1 MTDNRMPDA
10 RRGKHGPCNAARDAS
25 VTPAAERGRHAK
37 GSRPTRRTGADDPA
51 TSQPM
56 GVRRP
61 RGRLELTD
69 KQRSLSITGR
79 QPRVGAPGTPAA
91 GRHGG
96 DSRRPACRGGSRRW
110 LALVASIAVVVLVA
124 VVAVAVWHG
133 TRGSR
138 VTPGQPVEIQIAE
151 GSSSSQVASGLADAH
166 VVSSSRSFRQAIAQA
181 GIDTSI
187 QPGRYTG
194 FTTGM
199 SDEEALAVL
208 QAGPVRQA
216 NLVVPEGY
224 DLKDIANA
232 LQTSCGISAEDFLAA
247 TRDASVWAADYP
259 FLAEAGTSSLEG
271 YLFPKSY
278 QVPDGA
284 AAADVVRLML
294 DQFQSETSPI
304 DFSYAQGRGLTER
317 DVVIIA
323 SMIEKEVPV
332 ESQRADAA
340 SVVYNRLAAGM
351 RLQMDSTVIYALGD
365 SYTGDGL
372 VTYDQLEVDSPYNTY
387 RVDGLPA
394 GPICSPGLASL
405 EAAAHPSTTDYLYFV
420 NADTDGNMAFS
431 SNYDDFSANVAH
443 YEGLLAQSEQ

>member
-10 RRGKHGPCNAARDAS
+10 RRGKHGPCNAARDAD

-91 GRHGG
+91 GRY
-96 DSRRPACRGGSRRW
+96 A
-110 LALVASIAVVVLVA
+110 
-124 VVAVAVWHG
+124 
-133 TRGSR
+133 
-138 VTPGQPVEIQIAE
+138 
-151 GSSSSQVASGLADAH
+151 
-166 VVSSSRSFRQAIAQA
+166 
-181 GIDTSI
+181 
-187 QPGRYTG
+187 G

>member
-10 RRGKHGPCNAARDAS
+10 RRGKHGPCNAARDAG

-96 DSRRPACRGGSRRW
+96 DSRRPAGRGGSRRW
-110 LALVASIAVVVLVA
+110 LALVASVAVVALVA

-151 GSSSSQVASGLADAH
+151 GSSSSQVASSLADAH

-187 QPGRYTG
+187 QPGRYAG

-224 DLKDIANA
+224 DL
-232 LQTSCGISAEDFLAA
+232 TPAE
-247 TRDASVWAADYP
+247 TPMNVMAADYP